1 MHAWLSLALPEVPER
16 PFVSEDEPEAT
27 LIYTSAY
34 IGTILK
40 CKYK

>member
-1 MHAWLSLALPEVPER
+1 MHAWLSLALLDVPER
-16 PFVSEDEPEAT
+16 PLVPEEETEAT
-27 LIYTSAY
+27 MIYISTF